1 MKLFVS
7 ALLLPISLMAANS
20 SPLQIGIIQ
29 EWDNIHPVS
38 YQTAAT
44 ESILQFMFRDV
55 VYRDASGKILPNL
68 STSIP
73 KLKNKQATWTLNEE
87 AKWSDGKPITCADWY
102 LGWQVGLSDNVS
114 KTEKNI
120 YSKIAKM
127 EWDVKTPK
135 KCVVTYA
142 TDEWTFDRDLPPVLP
157 SHLEKA
163 IFETQNTKVGTYE
176 QSSNYI
182 KNPTLKGLYS
192 GPYQVVEYKIGS
204 HIIFEENPFFF
215 GKKPTIKKII
225 LKHVA
230 STSTLKSYLMSKE
243 IGGISAVG
251 FPPDLALDFAADS
264 SLKDFTVHFN
274 NGPIFQGLFIN
285 NEDALLKN
293 LYIRE
298 ALAYAINKKELTKAF
313 LGGKLNPAETIVSEN
328 DSAFVAKPA
337 SYDPKKSESLLE
349 QNGWVKDASGIRKKN
364 GKPLEIE
371 FKTSAGIK
379 LYETLQVSICDYFKR
394 VGVLCKI
401 KNEPPRIL
409 LGDSVPKG
417 NFQIALFGNT
427 TYPDTSLK
435 GLYHSSDIPS
445 DKNAWAGGNVLRFKS
460 KEMDALLEKYDK
472 EWSQNKRAQMLKQI
486 DSILI
491 AQKAVI
497 PIYHRREAIVLPK
510 ALSGV
515 EQSATGTGMAKPENW
530 KL

>member
-1 MKLFVS
+1 MRLF
-7 ALLLPISLMAANS
+7 ALFLFPLSLWAS
-20 SPLQIGIIQ
+20 QPVLQIGIIQ

-38 YQTAAT
+38 YQTAAS

-68 STSIP
+68 AVSIP
-73 KLKNKQATWTLNEE
+73 KLKNKKATWIFNEQ
-87 AKWSDGKPITCADWY
+87 AKWSDGQPITCADWH
-102 LGWQVGLSDNVS
+102 LGWQVGLSDYVS

-120 YSKIAKM
+120 YSKITQIQWDAKSA
-127 EWDVKTPK
+127 K
-135 KCVVTYA
+135 KCEVTYA

-157 SHLEKA
+157 SHLEKS
-163 IFETQNTKVGTYE
+163 IFETKNTKVGTYE

-182 KNPTLKGLYS
+182 KSPTLKGLYS
-192 GPYQVVEYKIGS
+192 GPYQVAEYKIGS

-230 STSTLKSYLMSKE
+230 STSTLKSYLLTKE
-243 IGGISAVG
+243 INGISAVG
-251 FPPDLALDFAADS
+251 FPPDLALDFAQDS
-264 SLKDFTVHFN
+264 ALKDFTVHFN
-274 NGPIFQGLFIN
+274 NGPIFQGLFLN
-285 NEDALLKN
+285 NEDELLKN

-298 ALAYAINKKELTKAF
+298 ALTYAINKKELTKAF
-313 LGGKLNPAETIVSEN
+313 LGGKLNPAETIISEN
-328 DSAFVAKPA
+328 DLAFEQKQAN
-337 SYDPKKSESLLE
+337 YDPKKAEALLE
-349 QNGWVKDASGIRKKN
+349 KNGWIKDSSGIRKKN
-364 GKPLEIE
+364 GKLLEIE

-379 LYETLQVSICDYFKR
+379 LYETLQVSICEYFKR
-394 VGVLCKI
+394 VGIICKI

-409 LGDSVPKG
+409 LGDSVPKA

-435 GLYHSSDIPS
+435 GLYHSKDIPS
-445 DKNAWAGGNVLRFKS
+445 GKNAYAGGNVLRFKS
-460 KEMDALLEKYDK
+460 KAMDLLLEKYDK
-472 EWSQNKRAQMLKQI
+472 EWSPSKRAQMLKKI
-486 DSILI
+486 DEILI

-497 PIYHRREAIVLPK
+497 PIYHRREALVLPK

-530 KL
+530 KF

>member
-1 MKLFVS
+1 MKLF
-7 ALLLPISLMAANS
+7 ALLLFPLSVFASNS
-20 SPLQIGIIQ
+20 TLQIGIIQ

-44 ESILQFMFRDV
+44 ESILQFMYRDV

-68 STSIP
+68 AVSIP
-73 KLKNKQATWTLNEE
+73 KLKNKQATWTFNDQ
-87 AKWSDGKPITCADWY
+87 AKWSDGTAITCADWH

-120 YSKIAKM
+120 YSKIANIT
-127 EWDVKTPK
+127 WDAKTPK

-157 SHLEKA
+157 SHIEKT
-163 IFETQNTKVGTYE
+163 IFATQNSKVGSYE

-215 GKKPTIKKII
+215 GKKPVIKKII
-225 LKHVA
+225 LKHVS
-230 STSTLKSYLMSKE
+230 STSTLKSYLLSKE
-243 IGGISAVG
+243 INGISAVG
-251 FPPDLALDFAADS
+251 FPPDLALDFAADA
-264 SLKDFTVHFN
+264 SLKDFNVHFN
-274 NGPIFQGLFIN
+274 NGPIFQGLFLN
-285 NEDALLKN
+285 NEDELLKN
-293 LYIRE
+293 IYIRE
-298 ALAYAINKKELTKAF
+298 ALTYAINKKELTKAF
-313 LGGKLNPAETIVSEN
+313 LGGKLNPAETIISEN
-328 DSAFVAKPA
+328 DSAFSQKQAA
-337 SYDPKKSESLLE
+337 YDPKKADAILE
-349 QNGWVKDASGIRKKN
+349 KNGWVKDASGIRKKN

-379 LYETLQVSICDYFKR
+379 LYETLQVSICDHFKR

-435 GLYHSSDIPS
+435 GLYHSQDIPS
-445 DKNAWAGGNVLRFKS
+445 DKNAWAGGNVLRFQS

-472 EWSQNKRAQMLKQI
+472 EWSQSKRAQMLKKI
-486 DSILI
+486 DEILI
-491 AQKAVI
+491 SQKAVI
-497 PIYHRREAIVLPK
+497 PIYHRREALVLPK

>member
-1 MKLFVS
+1 MKLIG
-7 ALLLPISLMAANS
+7 LLLFPLSVWAAQA
-20 SPLQIGIIQ
+20 PLQIGIIQ

-68 STSIP
+68 AVSIP
-73 KLKNKQATWTLNEE
+73 KLKNKQATWIFNDQ
-87 AKWSDGKPITCADWY
+87 AKWSDGQAITCADWH

-120 YSKIAKM
+120 YSKIANIT
-127 EWDVKTPK
+127 WDAKTPK

-157 SHLEKA
+157 SHLEKT
-163 IFETQNTKVGTYE
+163 IFETQNTKVGSYE

-225 LKHVA
+225 LKHVS
-230 STSTLKSYLMSKE
+230 STSTLKSYLLSKE
-243 IGGISAVG
+243 INGISAVG
-251 FPPDLALDFAADS
+251 FPPDLALDFAADK
-264 SLKDFTVHFN
+264 SLKDFNVHFN
-274 NGPIFQGLFIN
+274 NGPIFQGLFLN
-285 NEDALLKN
+285 NEDELLKN

-313 LGGKLNPAETIVSEN
+313 LGGKLNPAETIISEN
-328 DSAFVAKPA
+328 DLAFKQKPT
-337 SYDPKKSESLLE
+337 SYDPKKADAILE
-349 QNGWVKDASGIRKKN
+349 KNGWVKDASGIRKKD

-379 LYETLQVSICDYFKR
+379 LYETLQVSICDHFKR
-394 VGVLCKI
+394 VGILCKI

-435 GLYHSSDIPS
+435 GLYHSQDIPS
-445 DKNAWAGGNVLRFKS
+445 DKNAWAGGNILRFKS
-460 KEMDALLEKYDK
+460 KDMDALLEKYDK
-472 EWSQNKRAQMLKQI
+472 EWSQAKRATMLIKI
-486 DSILI
+486 DEMLI
-491 AQKAVI
+491 SQKAVI
-497 PIYHRREAIVLPK
+497 PIYHRREALVLPK

>member
-7 ALLLPISLMAANS
+7 ALLMPLSLWAANS
-20 SPLQIGIIQ
+20 DLQIGIIQ

-68 STSIP
+68 AVSIP
-73 KLKNKQATWTLNEE
+73 KLKNKQAVWTLNDQ
-87 AKWSDGKPITCADWY
+87 AKWSDGTPITCADWQ
-102 LGWQVGLSDNVS
+102 LGWQVGSSDFVS

-120 YSKIAKM
+120 YSKITKI
-127 EWDVKTPK
+127 EWDAKTPK
-135 KCVVTYA
+135 KCTVTYA

-157 SHLEKA
+157 SHLEKK
-163 IFETQNTKVGTYE
+163 IFDTTNTKVGTYE
-176 QSSNYI
+176 QSSNYV

-204 HIIFEENPFFF
+204 HIIFEANPYFF
-215 GKKPTIKKII
+215 GKKPTLKRII

-243 IGGISAVG
+243 ISGISAVG

-298 ALAYAINKKELTKAF
+298 ALALAINKKELTKAF
-313 LGGKLNPAETIVSEN
+313 LGGKLNPAETIISEN
-328 DSAFVAKPA
+328 DLAFSSKPA
-337 SYDPKKSESLLE
+337 VYNPKKAEELLE
-349 QNGWVKDASGIRKKN
+349 KNGWVKDTSGVRKKD
-364 GKPLEIE
+364 GKPLEVE

-435 GLYHSSDIPS
+435 GLYHSDDIPS

-460 KEMDALLEKYDK
+460 KEMDQLLEKYDK
-472 EWSQNKRAQMLKQI
+472 EWSQSKRATILKKI
-486 DSILI
+486 DEILMS
-491 AQKAVI
+491 QKAVI
-497 PIYHRREAIVLPK
+497 PIYHRREALVLPK